1 MDGIWINITAVL
13 AVFTLAIVSP
23 GPNFLLV
30 VDTTLGDS
38 RRAGLYTAF
47 GVATG
52 SGLFASAGLLGLL
65 LLVTALPHFST
76 VLSLLGGGYL
86 VWLGCG
92 MVLRRRR
99 AGNVPTDAGRPAR
112 VPLAPLSAYRTGLF
126 TNLTNPKAWAFY
138 FSLFTLVMAP
148 GAPLWEKAFLN
159 LAMFLI
165 SFSWYA
171 CVALLIS
178 DRRLQPLFLRFQPAL
193 QTILGCLLILLGGR
207 LALLALGSF

>member
-1 MDGIWINITAVL
+1 MDSTWVNITAVL
-13 AVFTLAIVSP
+13 TIFTLAIVSP

-30 VDTTLGDS
+30 VETALGGS
-38 RRAGLYTAF
+38 RRAGLYAAL

-52 SGLFASAGLLGLL
+52 SGLFAAAGLLGLL
-65 LLVTALPHFST
+65 LLVTALPHFAAT
-76 VLSLLGGGYL
+76 LSLLGGGYL

-92 MVLRRRR
+92 MIGKFFRPHTAPDPGGH
-99 AGNVPTDAGRPAR
+99 AGQKL
-112 VPLAPLSAYRTGLF
+112 LAPLATYRKGLF

-171 CVALLIS
+171 GVALLIS
-178 DRRLQPLFLRFQPAL
+178 DRRMRPLFLRVQPAVQAL
-193 QTILGCLLILLGGR
+193 LGGLLILLGGR
-207 LALLALGSF
+207 LALSVFSY